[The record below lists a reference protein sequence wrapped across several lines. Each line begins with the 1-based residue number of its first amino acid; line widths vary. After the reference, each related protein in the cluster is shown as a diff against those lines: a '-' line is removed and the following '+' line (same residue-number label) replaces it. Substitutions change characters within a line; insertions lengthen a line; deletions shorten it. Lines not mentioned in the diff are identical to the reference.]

1 MRHESTVRKRSGASA
16 GRGLLRRAVWV
27 LARLRSGAPIKAT
40 LLAREFEV
48 SLRTVYRDLDFL
60 RDEWRVPIE
69 FDRGRGTFYLTEP
82 TALVTPITLSR
93 GEIVALFFA
102 EKVLRDRGGRAAR
115 GRRHPVHA
123 PAGAMDTRA

>member
-1 MRHESTVRKRSGASA
+1 M
-16 GRGLLRRAVWV
+16 WV
-27 LARLRSGAPIKAT
+27 LARLRAGAPIKAT

-48 SLRTVYRDLDFL
+48 SLRTADRDLDFL

-93 GEIVALFFA
+93 GEVVALFFWR
-102 EKVLRDRGGRAAR
+102 EGLSSTGFVLLCR
-115 GRRHPVHA
+115 
-123 PAGAMDTRA
+123 